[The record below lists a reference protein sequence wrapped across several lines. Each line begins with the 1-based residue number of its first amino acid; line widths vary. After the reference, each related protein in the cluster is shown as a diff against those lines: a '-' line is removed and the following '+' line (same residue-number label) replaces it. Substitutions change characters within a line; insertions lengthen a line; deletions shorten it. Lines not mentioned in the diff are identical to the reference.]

1 MFSKLAVL
9 DTDEFLPSKKA
20 KTNDASVDD
29 EADAMETAVLRF
41 RQAKPELARVF
52 TGMLTRRRT
61 RAQVTSLLEER
72 LPTERSWKMTD
83 VYQLLIAHWCK
94 RAVGGGRVEVAGH
107 SKDACQKKL
116 SELRKVLGDDSD
128 LFDLPTNLAA
138 SERTAVIS
146 LLATLQS
153 KAGRQKAA
161 ASIFA
166 EGGGWA
172 AGGDTSCDE
181 QSEARAA
188 P

>member
-1 MFSKLAVL
+1 M
-9 DTDEFLPSKKA
+9 
-20 KTNDASVDD
+20 
-29 EADAMETAVLRF
+29 
-41 RQAKPELARVF
+41 
-52 TGMLTRRRT
+52 
-61 RAQVTSLLEER
+61 
-72 LPTERSWKMTD
+72 
-83 VYQLLIAHWCK
+83 
-94 RAVGGGRVEVAGH
+94 
-107 SKDACQKKL
+107 
-116 SELRKVLGDDSD
+116 LGDDSD